1 MKNKDKSKTRGEEID
16 GVKEKEDGDEEK
28 VKETNPDVLDAAFEA
43 EVPVVGTE
51 EVGEVGEDAE
61 GLAIDDPED
70 DMIDSGD
77 FRVLNEW

>member
-1 MKNKDKSKTRGEEID
+1 MKNKVKDKIKGEEVE
-16 GVKEKEDGDEEK
+16 GVREKEEGEEGK
-28 VKETNPDVLDAAFEA
+28 VKEANPDVLDAAFEA

-51 EVGEVGEDAE
+51 EVGEDAE